1 MKKIIY
7 LLLLV
12 GLFACNNNGFKEHE
26 SGLQYRFIEENPTAQ
41 RPKIGDGL
49 VIYLKYTTEND
60 SVLYNGSFRLKLTEP
75 SHKGGSIEDAFGLMH
90 KGDSAEFLIDAK
102 SFIRNT
108 VQADK
113 FPEFIEK
120 SSKLKFYVRLNDILS
135 PEQMEKMQEQLDAQ
149 GKAAETMLLDDY
161 IEKNE
166 IKQTPT
172 ESGMFIIPMKPGNGK
187 AASSKDS
194 LIVHYTGM
202 FLDGTI
208 FDSSEKRNEPF
219 GFVLGANQV
228 IKGWE
233 EGCTGLKKGEKV
245 RFIIPSGLAY
255 GKKGVPDLIEPFTTL
270 VFDVEL
276 LEIRSESN

>member
-7 LLLLV
+7 LLLLAS
-12 GLFACNNNGFKEHE
+12 LFSCNSNGFKEHE
-26 SGLQYRFIEENPTAQ
+26 SGLQYRFVEENPTAQ
-41 RPKIGDGL
+41 RPKLGDGL
-49 VIYLKYTTEND
+49 VIFLKYTTEDD
-60 SVLYNGSFRLKLTEP
+60 SVLFNGSFRVKLTEP
-75 SHKGGSIEDAFGLMH
+75 SHKGGSIEDAFALMH

-120 SSKLKFYVRLNDILS
+120 SSKLKFYIRLNEILS
-135 PEQMEKMQEQLDAQ
+135 PEQMEKMQQQLDTQ

-166 IKQTPT
+166 ITQTPT
-172 ESGMFIIPMKPGNGK
+172 ESGMYIIPMKSGNGK
-187 AASSKDS
+187 AVELKDS

-208 FDSSEKRNEPF
+208 FDSSIKRNEPF
-219 GFVLGANQV
+219 GFVLGGNQV
-228 IKGWE
+228 IEGWE
-233 EGCTGLKKGEKV
+233 EGCKGLKKGDKV
-245 RFIIPSGLAY
+245 RLIIPSGLAY
-255 GKKGVPDLIEPFTTL
+255 GKKGYSELIAPFTTL
-270 VFDVEL
+270 IFEIEL
-276 LEIRSESN
+276 LEIK